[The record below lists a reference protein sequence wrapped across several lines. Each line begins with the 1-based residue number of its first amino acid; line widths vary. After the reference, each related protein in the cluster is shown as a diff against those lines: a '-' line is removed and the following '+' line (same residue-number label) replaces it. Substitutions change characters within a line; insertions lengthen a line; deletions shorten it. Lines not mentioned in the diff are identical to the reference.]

1 VIRTNQTGSGHRP
14 ERAKKSLHY
23 HRIISSMQRQVR
35 DAHPNLKAADIKR
48 RIANWAQMSEKQ
60 IGRILGRCAE

>member
-1 VIRTNQTGSGHRP
+1 
-14 ERAKKSLHY
+14 
-23 HRIISSMQRQVR
+23 MQRQVR